1 MSCLWLCAFGSCCW
15 LLVLACF
22 WFVLALVCGV
32 RGCLVVRG
40 AFRGSG
46 VLFSVFS
53 CLVRFGLV
61 CGVPFLACFR
71 AFGGVFR
78 AFLSVCLSLALL
90 CP

>member
-1 MSCLWLCAFGSCCW
+1 MAVCLAFGCV
-15 LLVLACF
+15 LLALVVGCLF
-22 WFVLALVCGV
+22 WCVLALVCRV
-32 RGCLVVRG
+32 RGCLVVRC

-46 VLFSVFS
+46 ALFSVFS
-53 CLVRFGLV
+53 CLVLFGLV